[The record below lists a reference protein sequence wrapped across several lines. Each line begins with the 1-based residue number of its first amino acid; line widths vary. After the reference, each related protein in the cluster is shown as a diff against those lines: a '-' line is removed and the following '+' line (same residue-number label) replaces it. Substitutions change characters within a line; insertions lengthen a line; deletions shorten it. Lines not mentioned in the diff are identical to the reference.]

1 MRTRYVVTGSKGHLG
16 NTVIRM
22 LKGTKAE
29 VFGLVLPW
37 EDCKDEDNV
46 HYVKGDVRDIDSL
59 RPLFQRSV
67 AVNELPPAKKS
78 GRLNFFNKL
87 DKLKICNNSRDE
99 DNGDFEIF
107 VIHTAGII
115 DISEKGSPILYD
127 VNVNG
132 TKNIVS
138 LCSEYNVKRLLYV
151 SSVHAIPEIVGAV
164 ITEVSNFSPDTV
176 VGAYARTKAEA
187 TEAVL
192 EAGRKGLNVVVVQ
205 PSGIIGPYD
214 NSGNHLVQMI
224 GEYLKG
230 TLPACVKGGY
240 DFVDVRDVAKG
251 CLLALQ
257 KGKTGNCYILSNRY
271 YEIRDVLEMVRNF
284 VSLKK
289 LVVLPIWM
297 AKIAAPFMELFAKI
311 KHRRPLFT
319 SYSLHTLKT
328 KDRFSHA
335 KATKD
340 FGYVPRGLK
349 ETVRDTVLWF
359 KKTTLKKLNL
369 APAVVPLLNNSNKKN

>member
-1 MRTRYVVTGSKGHLG
+1 MRTRYVVTGANGHLG
-16 NTVIRM
+16 NTLIRM
-22 LKGTKAE
+22 LTGAKIE
-29 VFGLVLPW
+29 VFGLILPNEKG
-37 EDCKDEDNV
+37 EDHDNI
-46 HYVKGDVRDIDSL
+46 HYIKGDVRDIESL
-59 RPLFQRSV
+59 RPLFHV
-67 AVNELPPAKKS
+67 S
-78 GRLNFFNKL
+78 GAAQG
-87 DKLKICNNSRDE
+87 E
-99 DNGDFEIF
+99 QVEIF

-115 DISEKGSPILYD
+115 DISEKGSPNLYN

-132 TKNIVS
+132 TKNIIS
-138 LCSEYNVKRLLYV
+138 LSKEYGVKRLLYV
-151 SSVHAIPEIVGAV
+151 SSVHAIPEKDGAV
-164 ITEVSNFSPDTV
+164 LTEVGQFSPDSV

-192 EAGRKGLNVVVVQ
+192 DAGRDGLDVVVVQ

-251 CLLALQ
+251 CLQALK
-257 KGKTGNCYILSNRY
+257 KGKSNNCYILSNKY
-271 YEIRDVLEMVRNF
+271 YEIKDVLEMVRNF

-297 AKIAAPFMELFAKI
+297 AKIAAPFMEWFAKI
-311 KHRRPLFT
+311 KHRRPLYT

-328 KDRFSHA
+328 KDRFSHD
-335 KATKD
+335 KATRD

-349 ETVRDTVLWF
+349 ETIRDTVMWF
-359 KKTTLKKLNL
+359 KMTTFKKLKLVPAL
-369 APAVVPLLNNSNKKN
+369 ANPGKNRNKF